1 MAADLGNVNVAP
13 AFCSNFNIPN
23 NESCTRCCSLERKV
37 DKLQGEL
44 LSVLEIIK
52 VLQED
57 GNILQHQ
64 GEVPI
69 CRPNC
74 STAKE
79 ESSLETLGWTIATV
93 VVNRYEVLQ
102 SQQEKESVVQRKNE
116 NGGKCKQRSL
126 PSTKKR
132 TVTVIGDSHTRGC
145 AENIKYLS
153 KVPINVTGYVKPNA
167 STKDT
172 VESAK
177 SDITKLTKNDFVVVW
192 GGTNDISKNNAA
204 HTIRNLTSFANKCS
218 HTNVLLISAPH
229 RHDLIASSC
238 VNKEVKSFNCRLKKR
253 MGILKNVRI
262 IDVNLDR
269 NKFTR
274 YGLHLN
280 NSGKQQMGEHI
291 MNEILNVIGSATR
304 NPIVMDWTRPDTED
318 STKEADVIE
327 GTADRGDSAEEG
339 DANKRTTDRGD
350 STEEDDANK
359 GTTDRGDSAEEGDAN
374 KRTTDRGD
382 STEEDDANK
391 GTTDRGD
398 SAEEDDII
406 EGTADRGDSAE
417 EGDANKGTTDR
428 GDSAE
433 EDDVIKK
440 NADRGELPEELDA
453 DEGTADRRE
462 LSKESEADKGTADL
476 CKSQRKRIP
485 PKKLSEDFL

>member
-64 GEVPI
+64 GEVPN

-79 ESSLETLGWTIATV
+79 ESSLETLGWTIATGKKGTKAKNSREFHHTDRQPFPV
-93 VVNRYEVLQ
+93 IVNRYEVLQ

-126 PSTKKR
+126 PNTKKR
-132 TVTVIGDSHTRGC
+132 TVIVIGDSHARGC

-153 KVPINVTGYVKPNA
+153 RVPINVTGYVKPNA
-167 STKDT
+167 STKDI

-204 HTIRNLTSFANKCS
+204 HAIRNLTSLANKCS

-253 MGILKNVRI
+253 MGIFKNVRI

-274 YGLHLN
+274 HGLHLN
-280 NSGKQQMGEHI
+280 NSGKQ
-291 MNEILNVIGSATR
+291 
-304 NPIVMDWTRPDTED
+304 
-318 STKEADVIE
+318 
-327 GTADRGDSAEEG
+327 
-339 DANKRTTDRGD
+339 
-350 STEEDDANK
+350 
-359 GTTDRGDSAEEGDAN
+359 
-374 KRTTDRGD
+374 
-382 STEEDDANK
+382 
-391 GTTDRGD
+391 
-398 SAEEDDII
+398 
-406 EGTADRGDSAE
+406 
-417 EGDANKGTTDR
+417 
-428 GDSAE
+428 
-433 EDDVIKK
+433 
-440 NADRGELPEELDA
+440 
-453 DEGTADRRE
+453 
-462 LSKESEADKGTADL
+462 
-476 CKSQRKRIP
+476 
-485 PKKLSEDFL
+485 